1 MRARKLLPGFSILS
15 VLLCAAASFAQ
26 TPSPVPLISQVTPPS
41 LSPAPTPTQ
50 IVQFSLTISGANFPS
65 NAVVK
70 LTLPEGPS
78 IYAASASVNATGTQI
93 VAQFNTT
100 LPRPAVYT
108 VTVANGVNNPTRV
121 SNVFYLPVTPAAT
134 TVGIG
139 QTLNG
144 FVAGMPSA
152 MAIGDFNGDGYPD
165 IAVVSQNSNTVSILL
180 GAPGGIFNPGASY
193 PSGNLPSGI
202 VAADLNGDGVLD
214 LAFTNADDNTVSIL
228 LGNGDGTFRLGTTI
242 SDPGVYPTHLVAADF
257 NTDGA
262 LDLAV
267 INVCGPGTGTCF
279 PQAGLGTP
287 GSVTLLLGNG
297 DGTFTVS
304 ANSPVTGIFPS
315 AIVAADLNADGA
327 IDLVVANQISN
338 TLTLLMGNGDGTF
351 TGAADVP
358 TRNGP
363 TAMAVADF
371 NNDGKLDLAVTNS
384 VDQSVSVF
392 LNQNCG
398 ASGSGCTFATN
409 SLLTGTNPIAV
420 SAADMN
426 ADGYV
431 DLVVLNVNNTVTVIL
446 NNEAAFAPSI
456 PVYPFTFST
465 NAGQSAPDLA
475 IADFNGDGR
484 LDMATLNQSGSY
496 SLLLQTAVPQVV
508 LTSGNTSPTYGFAV
522 TFTANVNPSLGAQ
535 PTGTVTLFDGTFS
548 LGAVSLSG
556 KYRLAPDHR
565 DVQRGRQLFVQHFS
579 GCDGDGEPGANDA
592 DAEQQCEHRCVR
604 AALYSFRNGA
614 AADLGNTH
622 RHGEFL

>member
-202 VAADLNGDGVLD
+202 VARSAYSWATATALS
-214 LAFTNADDNTVSIL
+214 VSE
-228 LGNGDGTFRLGTTI
+228 
-242 SDPGVYPTHLVAADF
+242 P
-257 NTDGA
+257 
-262 LDLAV
+262 
-267 INVCGPGTGTCF
+267 
-279 PQAGLGTP
+279 
-287 GSVTLLLGNG
+287 
-297 DGTFTVS
+297 
-304 ANSPVTGIFPS
+304 PS
-315 AIVAADLNADGA
+315 AIPEFIRHTWLRP
-327 IDLVVANQISN
+327 IS
-338 TLTLLMGNGDGTF
+338 TLTERLILPSSMF
-351 TGAADVP
+351 V
-358 TRNGP
+358 GP
-363 TAMAVADF
+363 
-371 NNDGKLDLAVTNS
+371 GRELA
-384 VDQSVSVF
+384 F
-392 LNQNCG
+392 RRPG
-398 ASGSGCTFATN
+398 WAH
-409 SLLTGTNPIAV
+409 
-420 SAADMN
+420 
-426 ADGYV
+426 
-431 DLVVLNVNNTVTVIL
+431 
-446 NNEAAFAPSI
+446 
-456 PVYPFTFST
+456 
-465 NAGQSAPDLA
+465 
-475 IADFNGDGR
+475 
-484 LDMATLNQSGSY
+484 
-496 SLLLQTAVPQVV
+496 
-508 LTSGNTSPTYGFAV
+508 
-522 TFTANVNPSLGAQ
+522 
-535 PTGTVTLFDGTFS
+535 
-548 LGAVSLSG
+548 
-556 KYRLAPDHR
+556 LAP
-565 DVQRGRQLFVQHFS
+565 
-579 GCDGDGEPGANDA
+579 
-592 DAEQQCEHRCVR
+592 
-604 AALYSFRNGA
+604 
-614 AADLGNTH
+614 
-622 RHGEFL
+622 